1 MFALRCLAYDND
13 TNREAIVEEGAI
25 EALAELMEKGTE
37 EQKEQATHALKHLV
51 SKKGVAA
58 NSDRFT
64 SPLMGYLRARINSE
78 NANVAAALNTLETV
92 REGVV
97 PFFHRF
103 MKATDPQPQ
112 PVSIHQNDQELDLA
126 NTKVESSTHTPN
138 AW

>member
-64 SPLMGYLRARINSE
+64 SPLMGYLRAWINSE
-78 NANVAAALNTLETV
+78 NANVAAALNTLETM
-92 REGVV
+92 RKGFV
-97 PFFHRF
+97 PLFHRLA
-103 MKATDPQPQ
+103 KAT
-112 PVSIHQNDQELDLA
+112 EA
-126 NTKVESSTHTPN
+126 
-138 AW
+138 